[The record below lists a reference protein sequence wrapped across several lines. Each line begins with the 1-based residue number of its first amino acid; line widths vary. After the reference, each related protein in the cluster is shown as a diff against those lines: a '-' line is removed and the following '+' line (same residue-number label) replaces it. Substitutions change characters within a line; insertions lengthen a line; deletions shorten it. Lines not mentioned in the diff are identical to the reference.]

1 MCNDF
6 DELAN
11 DKKDIQMYE
20 DLKPDTVVKR
30 LKMAHSFN
38 TKHFG
43 NRDPSLEETLHFLK
57 LDAPHYRK
65 GSWVNIRGALATYWW
80 SIGNT
85 SGAQVIS
92 QTKNPDAH
100 VKKSKMDRCKNV
112 THEEFEAMLQ
122 TTYRLRNWTASSVLF
137 IARYFGC
144 RPSEMN
150 SIQQVDDQKFLIIGS
165 KKREDRGID
174 RIIYIDDP
182 EIAKS
187 MSVAI
192 EAVRDVPTRNLQ
204 LAIEYVAEKTFP
216 RRKIRP
222 TIYSFRHSLGGTLK
236 AAGINRSFVAYLM
249 GHQSTAS
256 VDVYGDRRSG
266 KNNSLFILPGVEVEE
281 ILSLV
286 REKHDIPYSYKN
298 KRAASSIVSMVR

>member
-6 DELAN
+6 DELSHEI
-11 DKKDIQMYE
+11 KDIDMYE
-20 DLKPDTVVKR
+20 NLKPATVEKR
-30 LKMAHSFN
+30 LQMSRTFN

-43 NRDPSLEETLHFLK
+43 NREPSVDEIQYFLQQ
-57 LDAPHYRK
+57 DAPLYRQS
-65 GSWVNIRGALATYWW
+65 SWRNIRGALATYWW
-80 SIGNT
+80 SKGDI
-85 SGAQVIS
+85 SVAQKIRL
-92 QTKNPDAH
+92 TPNPDAH
-100 VKKSKMDRCKNV
+100 IRKAKKDRCKNV
-112 THEEFEAMLQ
+112 THNEFEAMLA
-122 TTYRLRNWTASSVLF
+122 TSYRLRNWTAASVLY

-192 EAVRDVPTRNLQ
+192 EAVRDVPTRILQ

-222 TIYSFRHSLGGTLK
+222 TIYSFRHGLGGALK
-236 AAGINRSFVAYLM
+236 AAGVSREFVAYLM

-266 KNNSLFILPGVEVEE
+266 KGSALFILPGVEVEE
-281 ILSLV
+281 ILSV
-286 REKHDIPYSYKN
+286 IRVKHSTPYSHRTRSVTPK
-298 KRAASSIVSMVR
+298 KS